1 LRDAERDGRIRLDD
15 AFIER
20 ESKARKKRLRM
31 DADERSKASP
41 GAHARISASCSNG
54 KLLTVDQWPEGLGQR
69 YEHKHMSITWPTWA
83 LSLQLATTN
92 SDPEQPFTIVDRATH
107 LLP

>member
-1 LRDAERDGRIRLDD
+1 
-15 AFIER
+15 
-20 ESKARKKRLRM
+20 
-31 DADERSKASP
+31 
-41 GAHARISASCSNG
+41 
-54 KLLTVDQWPEGLGQR
+54 
-69 YEHKHMSITWPTWA
+69 MSITWPTWA